1 MSLTSFLGKIFGNKS
16 QRDLRE
22 IKPIVDKINA
32 LGPGL
37 KELSNDQLRHKIDEV
52 RADIAASIKA
62 DEDAITE
69 IRGRVEDLPFDQRQ
83 PLWDDIDRHEKNIL
97 DTLETELEKHL
108 PIVFATMRETAARF
122 AANETV
128 EVTATDMDRELAAQ
142 GRDFVTIEGDKALWK
157 NHWMAGG
164 NEITWDMVHYDVQL
178 IGGTVLTQGKI
189 AEMATGEG
197 KTLVAT
203 LPVFLRSLS
212 KRGVHVVTVNDY
224 LAKRDS
230 EWMGPLY
237 MFHGSTV
244 DCIDKHRPNTPARR
258 KAYECDITFGTNNEF
273 GFDYLR
279 DNMAMSPADMVQRK
293 HYYAI
298 VDEVDSV
305 LIDDART
312 PLIISGPVPKGDDQM
327 FNEYKPNVEKVF
339 QAQRRLVTQI
349 LSEAKEKIKSEDK
362 ETRKE
367 GELLLFR
374 AYKGLPKYGP
384 LIKFLSEEGMK
395 NALLKTEAYYL
406 QDNSREMPIV
416 TDPLYF
422 VIDEKNRSV
431 ELTDKGFDVLTDR
444 NQDPQFFVLPDIAA
458 KLSELENIPDVAER
472 QEKKDAAMADYAVK
486 AERVHT
492 VTQLLKAYTLFEKD
506 NEYVIDDNKIKIV
519 DEQTGRIMEGRRYSD
534 GLHQAIEAKEGVKVE
549 AATQTFATITLQN
562 YFRMYHKLS
571 GMTGTAE
578 TEAGELW
585 DIYKL
590 DVVTIPTN
598 RPVARIDMDDR
609 VYKTK
614 KEKYAA
620 VIEEIVRLRDAG
632 RPVLVG
638 TTSVEISELLY
649 RMLQMRH
656 IDAQVLNA
664 KLHQKEAQVVAQ
676 AGRAG
681 TVTIATNMAGRGT
694 DIKLTDE
701 VKEAGGLAIIGTE
714 RHESRRVDRQLRGR
728 SGRQGD
734 PGSSVFY
741 VSFEDQL
748 MRLFATDRVMKMLD
762 TLGLKEGEM
771 IESKMVTRAIENAQ
785 KRVEE
790 NNFGI
795 RKRLLEYDDVMNKQR
810 TYIYNR
816 RHHALLGERVG
827 IDIANM
833 MYDLIENLVQQY
845 DQATDFEELQLE
857 LMRSLTLEAPFT
869 AEEFTNMSME
879 EKVEKLYAAANETLD
894 RRSQRITEVAMPVIK
909 EWVEN
914 RGATGLIM
922 VPVTDGKRIFNL
934 RADITEAYNTQCRSI
949 VKEWHKAVLLVT
961 IDELWKEHLREL
973 DDLRQSVQNAS
984 YEQKDP
990 LVIYKVESFHLFER
1004 MLNSL
1009 NSKTLAALMRGHIF
1023 VQEAP
1028 RASDATL
1035 ESEQKAAAADES
1047 AEAPAPKQQEA
1058 PKAQPE
1064 VRRAMPERPNDY
1076 SQYTASKEGLPG
1088 ENANRAAAAGAGRG
1102 PVRPQPVKAAP
1113 RVGRNDP
1120 CPCGSGK
1127 KFKNCH
1133 GRNA

>member
-1 MSLTSFLGKIFGNKS
+1 MSFLSFLTKVFGDKS
-16 QRDLRE
+16 TRDLKE
-22 IKPIVDKINA
+22 IEPIVKKIEA
-32 LGPGL
+32 EGPAM
-37 KELSNDQLRHKIDEV
+37 KALSNDELRQRITDV
-52 RADIAASIKA
+52 RTSIKEA
-62 DEDAITE
+62 VSPYETE
-69 IRGRVEDLPFDQRQ
+69 IAELKVKVEELPFDERQ
-83 PLWDDIDRHEKNIL
+83 PLWDKIDQNEKKIL
-97 DTLETELEKHL
+97 DTIENLLNENL
-108 PIVFATMRETAARF
+108 PIVFAAVRETAARF
-122 AANETV
+122 AANETI
-128 EVTATDMDRELAAQ
+128 EVTATQMDRDLAAA
-142 GRDFVTIEGDKALWK
+142 GKDFVSIDGDKAIYR

-164 NEITWDMVHYDVQL
+164 NEIKWDMVHYRVQL
-178 IGGTVLTQGKI
+178 IGGIVLHQGKI

-212 KRGVHVVTVNDY
+212 GRGVHVVTVNDY
-224 LAKRDS
+224 LSKRDS

-237 MFHGSTV
+237 MFHGSSV
-244 DCIDKHRPNTPARR
+244 DCIDKHQPNTPQRR
-258 KAYECDITFGTNNEF
+258 AAYNCDITFGTNNEF

-279 DNMAMSPADMVQRK
+279 DNMAMSPGDMVQRK

-312 PLIISGPVPKGDDQM
+312 PLIISGPVPKGDDQL
-327 FNEYKPNVEKVF
+327 FDQYRFNVEKVVE
-339 QAQRRLVTQI
+339 AQRRLVTKI
-349 LSEAKEKIKSEDK
+349 LAEAKTKLASDDK
-362 ETRKE
+362 ETKKE
-367 GELLLFR
+367 GALLLFR
-374 AYKGLPKYGP
+374 AYKGLPKNGA
-384 LIKFLSEEGMK
+384 LIKFLSQDGMK
-395 NALLKTEAYYL
+395 NTLLETEGYYL
-406 QDNSREMPIV
+406 QDNSREMPVV

-431 ELTDKGFDVLTDR
+431 ELTDKGIDELTGKSD
-444 NQDPQFFVLPDIAA
+444 DPNFFVLPDIASQ
-458 KLSELENIPDVAER
+458 LSEAETIADVAER
-472 QEKKDAAMADYAVK
+472 QNRKDELMQDYAVK

-506 NEYVIDDNKIKIV
+506 VEYVIDDGKIKIV

-562 YFRMYHKLS
+562 YFRMYHKLA

-598 RPVARIDMDDR
+598 KPVARIDMNDR

-620 VIEEIVRLRDAG
+620 VIEEIQDLVKAG

-638 TTSVEISELLY
+638 TTSVEISELLS
-649 RMLQMRH
+649 RMLTMRH
-656 IDAQVLNA
+656 IPHNVLNA
-664 KLHQKEAQVVAQ
+664 KLHQKEAEIVAH
-676 AGRAG
+676 AGKKG
-681 TVTIATNMAGRGT
+681 MVTIATNMAGRGT
-694 DIKLTDE
+694 DIKLTPE

-728 SGRQGD
+728 AGRQGD

-762 TLGLKEGEM
+762 TLGLEEGER
-771 IESKMVTRAIENAQ
+771 IESGMVTKAIGNAQ

-816 RHHALLGERVG
+816 RHHALLGERIG

-833 MYDLIENLVQQY
+833 MWDVIENFVNNYGPADY
-845 DQATDFEELQLE
+845 DDLALE
-857 LMRSLTLEAPFT
+857 LYRVLTIEAPFT
-869 AEEFTNMSME
+869 GEEYRNLDKE
-879 EKVEKLYAAANETLD
+879 EAIERVHTAAREAFD
-894 RRSQRITEVAMPVIK
+894 RKSQRIIEVAEPVIK
-909 EWVEN
+909 DCVEN
-914 RGATGLIM
+914 RGFKGRIA
-922 VPVTDGKRIFNL
+922 VPMTDGKRFFNL
-934 RADITEAYNTQCRSI
+934 VVDINEAYDSGCKSI

-973 DDLRQSVQNAS
+973 DQLRQSVQNAS

-990 LVIYKVESFHLFER
+990 LVIYKVESFHLFEQ

-1009 NSKTLAALMRGHIF
+1009 NVKAMSTLMRGQIY
-1023 VQEAP
+1023 VQQAP
-1028 RASDATL
+1028 AASAPAPASEGE
-1035 ESEQKAAAADES
+1035 EST
-1047 AEAPAPKQQEA
+1047 AEPAPAPKPA
-1058 PKAQPE
+1058 PKVE
-1064 VRRAMPERPNDY
+1064 RAMPEKRQDY
-1076 SQYTASKEGLPG
+1076 SNLRTSRENLPG
-1088 ENANRAAAAGAGRG
+1088 ENAQRAAAAGSQARQAAQPAKAG
-1102 PVRPQPVKAAP
+1102 P
-1113 RVGRNDP
+1113 RINRNDP

-1127 KFKNCH
+1127 KYKNCH
-1133 GRNA
+1133 GKGL

>member
-1 MSLTSFLGKIFGNKS
+1 MSFNSFLSKIFGNKS
-16 QRDLRE
+16 TRDLKE
-22 IKPIVDKINA
+22 IQPIVNKIKA
-32 LGPGL
+32 LGP
-37 KELSNDQLRHKIDEV
+37 KMEEYDNDQLRGVVDEV
-52 RADIAASIKA
+52 RADIRAAVADDEKA
-62 DEDAITE
+62 IAEKKAKI
-69 IRGRVEDLPFDQRQ
+69 EDLPFDERQ
-83 PLWDDIDRHEKNIL
+83 PLWDEIDKHEKNIL
-97 DTLETELEKHL
+97 DTIEDKLNEHL
-108 PIVFATMRETAARF
+108 PVVFAAIRETAARF
-122 AANETV
+122 AKNEVV
-128 EVTATDMDRELAAQ
+128 EVTATQMDRDLAAE
-142 GRDFVTIEGDKALWK
+142 GRDFVSIEGDKALWK
-157 NHWMAGG
+157 NHWVAGG
-164 NEITWDMVHYDVQL
+164 NEIHWDMVHYDVQL
-178 IGGTVLTQGKI
+178 IGGTVLHQGKI

-212 KRGVHVVTVNDY
+212 GKGVHVVTVNDY
-224 LAKRDS
+224 LSKRDS

-237 MFHGSTV
+237 MFHGSSV
-244 DCIDKHRPNTPARR
+244 DCIDKHQPNTPERR
-258 KAYECDITFGTNNEF
+258 KAYNCDITFGTNTEF
-273 GFDYLR
+273 GFDNLR
-279 DNMAMSPADMVQRK
+279 DNMAMAPDDMVQRK

-312 PLIISGPVPKGDDQM
+312 PLIISGPVPKGDDQL
-327 FNEYKPNVEKVF
+327 FNEYKPNVEKVV
-339 QAQRRLVTQI
+339 QAQRRLVTSI
-349 LSEAKEKIKSEDK
+349 LAEAKQKLQSSDK
-362 ETRKE
+362 ETKKE
-367 GELLLFR
+367 GALLLFR
-374 AYKGLPKYGP
+374 AFKGLPKNSA
-384 LIKFLSEEGMK
+384 LIKFLSQEGMK
-395 NALLKTEAYYL
+395 NILLETEAYYL
-406 QDNSREMPIV
+406 QDNAREMPKA

-431 ELTDKGFDVLTDR
+431 ELTDKGIDELTGKTS
-444 NQDPQFFVLPDIAA
+444 DPQFFVLPDIAA
-458 KLSELENIPDVAER
+458 QLSEAETIEDPAER
-472 QEKKDAAMADYAVK
+472 QEKKDKLMQDYAIK

-506 NEYVIDDNKIKIV
+506 VEYVIDDDKIKIV

-562 YFRMYHKLS
+562 YFRMYHKLA

-598 RPVARIDMDDR
+598 RPIARIDMNDR

-620 VIEEIVRLRDAG
+620 VIEEIENLRAQG

-638 TTSVEISELLY
+638 TTSVEISELLK
-649 RMLQMRH
+649 RMLDMRH
-656 IDAQVLNA
+656 IPCNVLNA
-664 KLHQKEAQVVAQ
+664 KLHQKEAEIVAL
-676 AGRAG
+676 AGKKG

-694 DIKLTDE
+694 DIKLPQE
-701 VKEAGGLAIIGTE
+701 VKDAGGLAIIGTE

-771 IESKMVTRAIENAQ
+771 IESKMVTKAIENAQ

-810 TYIYNR
+810 TYIYTR

-833 MYDLIENLVQQY
+833 IWDVIENLVNNY
-845 DQATDFEELQLE
+845 SAPSDYGDLSMELFKI
-857 LMRSLTLEAPFT
+857 LTIETPFT
-869 AEEFTNMSME
+869 EDEYRNLSKEEAI
-879 EKVEKLYAAANETLD
+879 EKIHEAANEAFARKT
-894 RRSQRITEVAMPVIK
+894 QRIIEVAEPVVK
-909 EWVEN
+909 DCVEN
-914 RGATGLIM
+914 RGYNSKIL
-922 VPVTDGKRIFNL
+922 VPLTDGKRFFNL
-934 RADITEAYNTQCRSI
+934 PVDLMEAYNSGSKSI

-973 DDLRQSVQNAS
+973 DQLRQSVQNAS

-990 LVIYKVESFHLFER
+990 LVIYKVESFHLFEQ
-1004 MLNSL
+1004 MLNNL
-1009 NSKTLAALMRGHIF
+1009 NVKAISTLMRGQIY
-1023 VQEAP
+1023 VPEP
-1028 RASDATL
+1028 RP
-1035 ESEQKAAAADES
+1035 Q
-1047 AEAPAPKQQEA
+1047 APAEEEQPQQ
-1058 PKAQPE
+1058 KAQPE
-1064 VRRAMPERPNDY
+1064 VKRAMPERRNDY
-1076 SQYTASKEGLPG
+1076 SQYRATKESLPG
-1088 ENANRAAAAGAGRG
+1088 ADAQRQAASAQQGEKQRPMPIKAG
-1102 PVRPQPVKAAP
+1102 PKI
-1113 RVGRNDP
+1113 GRNDP

-1127 KFKNCH
+1127 KYKNCH
-1133 GRNA
+1133 GRGL

>member
-1 MSLTSFLGKIFGNKS
+1 MSFNSFLSKIFGNKS
-16 QRDLRE
+16 QRDLKE
-22 IKPIVDKINA
+22 IRPIINQIKA
-32 LGPGL
+32 LIPEMQAL
-37 KELSNDQLRHKIDEV
+37 TLDELRARIQDVRTDIRNAV
-52 RADIAASIKA
+52 RADEEAAAKKRA
-62 DEDAITE
+62 E
-69 IRGRVEDLPFDQRQ
+69 IESLPFDKRQ
-83 PLWDDIDRHEKNIL
+83 PLWDEIDRHEKNV
-97 DTLETELEKHL
+97 LEIIENKLNEHL
-108 PIVFATMRETAARF
+108 PVVFAVLRETAARF
-122 AANETV
+122 AANTTL
-128 EVTATDMDRELAAQ
+128 EVTATQLDRDLAAA
-142 GRDFVTIEGDKALWK
+142 GKDFVTIEGDKAIYT

-178 IGGTVLTQGKI
+178 IGGVVLQQGKI

-212 KRGVHVVTVNDY
+212 GRGVHVVTVNDY
-224 LAKRDS
+224 LSKRDS

-244 DCIDKHRPNTPARR
+244 DCIDKHQPNTPQRR
-258 KAYECDITFGTNNEF
+258 AAYNCDITFGTNNEF

-279 DNMAMSPADMVQRK
+279 DNMAMSPSDMVQRK

-312 PLIISGPVPKGDDQM
+312 PLIISGPVPQGDDQM
-327 FNEYKPNVEKVF
+327 FMEYRPNVEKVV

-349 LSEAKEKIKSEDK
+349 LSEAKTKLASEDK
-362 ETRKE
+362 EVRKE
-367 GELLLFR
+367 GALLLFR
-374 AYKGLPKYGP
+374 AYKGLPKNSA
-384 LIKFLSEEGMK
+384 LIRFLSQEGMK
-395 NALLKTEAYYL
+395 NILLQTEAYYL
-406 QDNSREMPIV
+406 QDNSREMPKA
-416 TDPLYF
+416 TEPLYF

-431 ELTDKGFDVLTDR
+431 ELTDKGIDELTG
-444 NQDPQFFVLPDIAA
+444 NSSDPQFFVLPDIAA
-458 KLSELENIPDVAER
+458 QLSEAETIADVAER
-472 QEKKDAAMADYAVK
+472 QQRKDELMQNYAVK

-506 NEYVIDDNKIKIV
+506 VEYVIDDNKIKIV

-562 YFRMYHKLS
+562 YFRMYHKLA

-578 TEAGELW
+578 TEAGEFW

-598 RPVARIDMDDR
+598 KPVARVDMKDR

-620 VIEEIVRLRDAG
+620 VIDEIQRLVKAG

-638 TTSVEISELLY
+638 TTSVEISELLS
-649 RMLQMRH
+649 RMLKMRNIPH
-656 IDAQVLNA
+656 NVLNA
-664 KLHQKEAQVVAQ
+664 KLHQKEAEIVAL
-676 AGRAG
+676 AGKTG

-694 DIKLTDE
+694 DIKLPDE
-701 VKEAGGLAIIGTE
+701 VKAAGGLAIIGTE

-741 VSFEDQL
+741 LSFEDQL
-748 MRLFATDRVMKMLD
+748 MRLFVTDRVMRMLD
-762 TLGLKEGEM
+762 KFGLKEGEM
-771 IESKMVTRAIENAQ
+771 IESKLIDNAIENAQ

-810 TYIYNR
+810 AYIYSR
-816 RHHALLGERVG
+816 RHHALLGERIG

-833 MYDLIENLVQQY
+833 FYDVITNLINNYSAQDDY
-845 DQATDFEELQLE
+845 EELSFE
-857 LMRSLTLEAPFT
+857 IFKVLTIEMPFDRKQYGSMSKDDAIDALHSAALEAFDRNNNRIVEHTLPT
-869 AEEFTNMSME
+869 IVDCVESRGMSGPI
-879 EKVEKLYAAANETLD
+879 L
-894 RRSQRITEVAMPVIK
+894 
-909 EWVEN
+909 
-914 RGATGLIM
+914 
-922 VPVTDGKRIFNL
+922 VPMTDGKRVFNIRVDL
-934 RADITEAYNTQCRSI
+934 TEAYDTKSQAI
-949 VKEWHKAVLLVT
+949 VREWHKALMLVN

-973 DDLRQSVQNAS
+973 DQLRQSVQNAS

-990 LVIYKVESFHLFER
+990 LVIYKMESFHLFEQ

-1009 NSKTLAALMRGHIF
+1009 NVRVISALMRGKLYIPSRPQ
-1023 VQEAP
+1023 VSP
-1028 RASDATL
+1028 
-1035 ESEQKAAAADES
+1035 
-1047 AEAPAPKQQEA
+1047 QQT
-1058 PKAQPE
+1058 PE
-1064 VRRAMPERPNDY
+1064 VRRAMPETRNDY
-1076 SQYTASKEGLPG
+1076 SQYRASKEDLPG
-1088 ENANRAAAAGAGRG
+1088 QAATRAAASAPQGEKQ
-1102 PVRPQPVKAAP
+1102 RPQPIKAGP
-1113 RVGRNDP
+1113 RIGRNDP

-1133 GRNA
+1133 GRDL

>member
-1 MSLTSFLGKIFGNKS
+1 MSFTSFLSKLFGNKS
-16 QRDLRE
+16 QRDLKE
-22 IKPIVDKINA
+22 IMPIVDKIKA
-32 LGPGL
+32 LGPQM
-37 KELSNDQLRHKIDEV
+37 ESLSNDELR
-52 RADIAASIKA
+52 
-62 DEDAITE
+62 DAINQVRQSIAESTSKFE
-69 IRGRVEDLPFDQRQ
+69 ESNKELRAKVEELPFDERQ
-83 PLWDDIDRHEKNIL
+83 PIWDEIDANEKKIL
-97 DTLETELEKHL
+97 DIIEDQLNEHL
-108 PIVFATMRETAARF
+108 PTVFAAVKETAARF
-122 AANETV
+122 AKNETV
-128 EVTATDMDRELAAQ
+128 EVTATQLDRDLAAE
-142 GRDFVTIEGDKALWK
+142 GRDFVSIEGDKAIWK
-157 NHWMAGG
+157 NHWIAGG
-164 NEITWDMVHYDVQL
+164 NEIKWDMIHYDVQL
-178 IGGTVLTQGKI
+178 IGGIVLHQGKI

-224 LAKRDS
+224 LSKRDS

-244 DCIDKHRPNTPARR
+244 DCIDKHEPNSDERR
-258 KAYECDITFGTNNEF
+258 DAYNCDITFGTNNEF

-279 DNMAMSPADMVQRK
+279 DNMAMTAQDMVQRK

-327 FNEYKPNVEKVF
+327 FNEYRSNVEKVV

-349 LSEAKEKIKSEDK
+349 LSEAKTKIASDDK

-367 GELLLFR
+367 GAILLFR
-374 AYKGLPKYGP
+374 AFKGLPKNGA
-384 LIKFLSEEGMK
+384 LIKFLSQEGMK
-395 NALLKTEAYYL
+395 NILLETEAYYL
-406 QDNSREMPIV
+406 QDNGREMPFI

-431 ELTDKGFDVLTDR
+431 ELTDKGIDELTGKS
-444 NQDPQFFVLPDIAA
+444 NDPQFFVLPDIASQ
-458 KLSELENIPDVAER
+458 LSELEHINDLAEKQQR
-472 QEKKDAAMADYAVK
+472 KDDLMQNYAIK

-506 NEYVIDDNKIKIV
+506 VEYVIDDNKIKIV

-562 YFRMYHKLS
+562 YFRMYHKLA

-590 DVVTIPTN
+590 DVVTIPTK
-598 RPVARIDMDDR
+598 RPIARFDLNDR

-620 VIEEIVRLRDAG
+620 VIEEIVRLKEEG

-638 TTSVEISELLY
+638 TTSVEISELLK
-649 RMLQMRH
+649 RMLDMRH
-656 IDAQVLNA
+656 IPCQVLNA
-664 KLHQKEAQVVAQ
+664 KLHQKEAEVVAL
-676 AGRAG
+676 AGKKGA
-681 TVTIATNMAGRGT
+681 VTIATNMAGRGT
-694 DIKLTDE
+694 DIKLTQE
-701 VKEAGGLAIIGTE
+701 VKDAGGLAIIGTE

-771 IESKMVTRAIENAQ
+771 IEAKMVTKAIENAQ

-833 MYDLIENLVQQY
+833 LYDTIENLVN
-845 DQATDFEELQLE
+845 TH
-857 LMRSLTLEAPFT
+857 EAPNFFEDLKLDVFKVLTIEVPFT
-869 AEEFTNMSME
+869 EQEYKTLGKQE
-879 EKVEKLYAAANETLD
+879 LVDRLYQAANEALD
-894 RRSQRITEVAMPVIK
+894 RKSQRIIEIAQPVIK
-909 EWVEN
+909 DWVEN
-914 RGATGLIM
+914 RNATGKIL
-922 VPVTDGKRIFNL
+922 VPITDGKRIFNL
-934 RADITEAYNTQCRSI
+934 RVDITEAYDSECKAI
-949 VKEWHKAVLLVT
+949 VKEWHKALLLVT

-973 DDLRQSVQNAS
+973 DQLRQSVQNAS

-990 LVIYKVESFHLFER
+990 LVIYKVESFHLFEN
-1004 MLNSL
+1004 MLNNL
-1009 NSKTLAALMRGHIF
+1009 NVKAMSALLRGQIHI
-1023 VQEAP
+1023 QQRET
-1028 RASDATL
+1028 SN
-1035 ESEQKAAAADES
+1035 EEQ
-1047 AEAPAPKQQEA
+1047 PQQR
-1058 PKAQPE
+1058 QPE
-1064 VRRAMPERPNDY
+1064 VKQAMPERRNDY
-1076 SQYTASKEGLPG
+1076 SQYRTSKEDLPG
-1088 ENANRAAAAGAGRG
+1088 QAAQRAAASAHQGER
-1102 PVRPQPVKAAP
+1102 PRPQPVIAGPKI
-1113 RVGRNDP
+1113 GRNDP

-1127 KFKNCH
+1127 KYKACH
-1133 GRNA
+1133 GKNM

>member
-1 MSLTSFLGKIFGNKS
+1 MSFSSFLSKIFGNKS
-16 QRDLRE
+16 QRDLKE
-22 IKPIVDKINA
+22 IQPIVNSIKA
-32 LGPGL
+32 LGPKM
-37 KELSNDQLRHKIDEV
+37 KELSNDELRQAITDV
-52 RADIAASIKA
+52 RADIAAAIAADVKA
-62 DEDAITE
+62 KEE
-69 IRGRVEDLPFDQRQ
+69 KRRQVETLPFDERQ
-83 PLWDDIDRHEKNIL
+83 PLWDAIDEHEKHIL
-97 DTLETELEKHL
+97 DTIEDKLNEHL
-108 PIVFATMRETAARF
+108 PTVFAAMRETAARF
-122 AANETV
+122 AANESV
-128 EVTATDMDRELAAQ
+128 VVTATQLDRDLAAS
-142 GRDFVTIEGDKALWK
+142 GKDFVEIDGDKAVYH
-157 NHWMAGG
+157 NHWIAGG
-164 NEITWDMVHYDVQL
+164 NEIVWDMVHYDVQL
-178 IGGTVLTQGKI
+178 IGGVVLHQGKI
-189 AEMATGEG
+189 AERATGEG

-212 KRGVHVVTVNDY
+212 GRGVHVVTVNDY
-224 LAKRDS
+224 LSKRDS

-244 DCIDKHRPNTPARR
+244 DCIDKHEPNTAERR
-258 KAYECDITFGTNNEF
+258 AAYNCDITFGTNNEF

-279 DNMAMSPADMVQRK
+279 DNMAMSPEDMVQRK

-312 PLIISGPVPKGDDQM
+312 PLIISGPVPQGDDQL
-327 FNEYKPNVEKVF
+327 FDEYKGNVEKVVN
-339 QAQRRLVTQI
+339 AQRRLVNQL
-349 LSEAKEKIKSEDK
+349 LSEAKTKLASDDK
-362 ETRKE
+362 EVRKE
-367 GELLLFR
+367 GALQLFR
-374 AYKGLPKYGP
+374 AWKGLPKNSA
-384 LIKFLSEEGMK
+384 IIRFLSQEGMK
-395 NALLKTEAYYL
+395 NILLETEAYYL
-406 QDNSREMPIV
+406 QDNAREMPKA
-416 TDPLYF
+416 TEPLYF

-431 ELTDKGFDVLTDR
+431 ELTDKGIDELTGTST
-444 NQDPQFFVLPDIAA
+444 DPQFFVLPDIASQ
-458 KLSELENIPDVAER
+458 LSEAETIADTAER
-472 QEKKDAAMADYAVK
+472 SAVKDKLMQDYAVK
-486 AERVHT
+486 SERVHT

-506 NEYVIDDNKIKIV
+506 VEYVIDDNKIKIV

-562 YFRMYHKLS
+562 YFRMYHKLA

-578 TEAGELW
+578 TEAGEFW

-598 RPVARIDMDDR
+598 KPVARIDMTDR

-620 VIEEIVRLRDAG
+620 VIDEIQALVEKG

-638 TTSVEISELLY
+638 TTSVEISELLS

-656 IDAQVLNA
+656 IPHNVLNA
-664 KLHQKEAQVVAQ
+664 KLHQREAEIVAL
-676 AGRAG
+676 AGKAG

-694 DIKLTDE
+694 DIKLPDE

-771 IESKMVTRAIENAQ
+771 IESNMVSKAIENAQ

-810 TYIYNR
+810 TYIYAR
-816 RHHALLGERVG
+816 RHHALVGERIG
-827 IDIANM
+827 IDINNM
-833 MYDLIENLVQQY
+833 FYDAIENLVENY
-845 DQATDFEELQLE
+845 SAPTDYAELSLE
-857 LMRSLTLEAPFT
+857 VFRIFT
-869 AEEFTNMSME
+869 MEMPMNEQEYGNMSKEDRINSLHGAAME
-879 EKVEKLYAAANETLD
+879 AFD
-894 RRSQRITEVAMPVIK
+894 RKSRRIIDVAEPVIRDC
-909 EWVEN
+909 VEN
-914 RGATGLIM
+914 RGMDSMIL
-922 VPVTDGKRIFNL
+922 VPITDGKRVFHL
-934 RADITEAYNTQCRSI
+934 RVDLKEAYDSHSANI
-949 VKEWHKAVLLVT
+949 VKEWHKAILLVS

-973 DDLRQSVQNAS
+973 DQLRQSVQNAS

-1004 MLNSL
+1004 MLNNL
-1009 NSKTLAALMRGHIF
+1009 NVKVVSALMRGQIY
-1023 VQEAP
+1023 VQQRP
-1028 RASDATL
+1028 
-1035 ESEQKAAAADES
+1035 
-1047 AEAPAPKQQEA
+1047 AEPQPQQQEA
-1058 PKAQPE
+1058 PQQPAPQAE
-1064 VRRAMPERPNDY
+1064 VQRAMPRQKTDY
-1076 SQYTASKEGLPG
+1076 SKYRASKENLPG
-1088 ENANRAAAAGAGRG
+1088 EDANRQAVDSSRTEPRRPMPVVNNG
-1102 PVRPQPVKAAP
+1102 PK
-1113 RVGRNDP
+1113 VGRNDP

-1133 GRNA
+1133 GRGL

>member
-1 MSLTSFLGKIFGNKS
+1 MSLNSFLSKIFGNKS
-16 QRDLRE
+16 QRDLRDIQPILNK
-22 IKPIVDKINA
+22 IKAQMPEMANLTNDELRQKIT
-32 LGPGL
+32 
-37 KELSNDQLRHKIDEV
+37 DV
-52 RADIAASIKA
+52 RADIAAATAA
-62 DEDAITE
+62 DRDFIEKTKIE
-69 IRGRVEDLPFDQRQ
+69 IESLPFDERQ
-83 PLWDDIDRHEKNIL
+83 PLWNEIDKKEKNIL
-97 DTLETELEKHL
+97 DTLEDKLNEHL
-108 PIVFATMRETAARF
+108 PVVFAAMRETAARF
-122 AANETV
+122 ASNDTI
-128 EVTATDMDRELAAQ
+128 EVTATEMDRNLAAQ
-142 GRDFVTIEGDKALWK
+142 GRDFVTIDGDKAIYK
-157 NHWMAGG
+157 NRWTAGG
-164 NEITWDMVHYDVQL
+164 NEIKWDMTHYEVQL
-178 IGGTVLTQGKI
+178 IGGIVLHQGKI

-212 KRGVHVVTVNDY
+212 GRGVHVVTVNDY
-224 LAKRDS
+224 LSKRDS
-230 EWMGPLY
+230 EWMGPIY

-244 DCIDKHRPNTPARR
+244 DCIDKHQPNTPQRR
-258 KAYECDITFGTNNEF
+258 AAYECDITFGTNNEF

-312 PLIISGPVPKGDDQM
+312 PLIISGPVPKGDDQL
-327 FNEYKPNVEKVF
+327 FEDYRHNVEKVVE
-339 QAQRRLVTQI
+339 AQRRLVTQL
-349 LSEAKEKIKSEDK
+349 LSEAKTKLASDDK
-362 ETRKE
+362 DVRKE
-367 GELLLFR
+367 GALQLFR
-374 AYKGLPKYGP
+374 AYKGLPKNGA
-384 LIKFLSEEGMK
+384 LIKFLSQEGMK
-395 NALLKTEAYYL
+395 NVLLETEAYYL
-406 QDNSREMPIV
+406 QDNEREMPKA
-416 TDPLYF
+416 TEPLYF
-422 VIDEKNRSV
+422 VIDEKNRQV
-431 ELTDKGFDVLTDR
+431 DLTDKGIDELTGKTG
-444 NQDPQFFVLPDIAA
+444 DPKFFVLPDIASQ
-458 KLSELENIPDVAER
+458 LSETETIEDAVKR
-472 QEKKDAAMADYAVK
+472 QEKKDELMQEYAVK

-492 VTQLLKAYTLFEKD
+492 VAQLLKAYTLFEKD
-506 NEYVIDDNKIKIV
+506 VEYVIDDNKIKIV

-562 YFRMYHKLS
+562 YFRMYHKLA

-598 RPVARIDMDDR
+598 RPIARLDMNDR

-620 VIEEIVRLRDAG
+620 VIEEIERLVKEG

-638 TTSVEISELLY
+638 TTSVDISELLS
-649 RMLQMRH
+649 RMLTMRH
-656 IDAQVLNA
+656 IPHNVLNA
-664 KLHQKEAQVVAQ
+664 KLHQKEAEIVAL
-676 AGRAG
+676 AGKPG

-694 DIKLTDE
+694 DIKLPAD
-701 VKEAGGLAIIGTE
+701 VKDAGGLAIIGTE

-728 SGRQGD
+728 AGRQGD

-762 TLGLKEGEM
+762 TLGLEEGER
-771 IESKMVTRAIENAQ
+771 IESGMVTRAIENAQ

-833 MYDLIENLVQQY
+833 MYDYIENLVVSY
-845 DQATDFEELQLE
+845 DAPTDYEELSMKL
-857 LMRSLTLEAPFT
+857 LKVLTIEAPFT
-869 AEEFTNMSME
+869 EAEFRSMSKE
-879 EKVEKLYAAANETLD
+879 DKIDKIHAAAVKALD
-894 RRSQRITEVAMPVIK
+894 RKSERIIEVALPVVK
-909 EWVEN
+909 DCVEN
-914 RGATGLIM
+914 RGITNKII
-922 VPVTDGKRIFNL
+922 VPITDGKRIFNL
-934 RADITEAYNTQCRSI
+934 AVDVMQAYNTQCKSI

-973 DDLRQSVQNAS
+973 DELRQSVQNAS

-990 LVIYKVESFHLFER
+990 LVIYKVESFHLFEQ
-1004 MLNSL
+1004 MLNQL
-1009 NSKTLAALMRGHIF
+1009 NAKSMSALMRGQIYLREPEPENNE
-1023 VQEAP
+1023 QEDKQPSAP
-1028 RASDATL
+1028 V
-1035 ESEQKAAAADES
+1035 K
-1047 AEAPAPKQQEA
+1047 EAGNE
-1058 PKAQPE
+1058 
-1064 VRRAMPERPNDY
+1064 MPNDY
-1076 SQYTASKEGLPG
+1076 SKYTANKPSLPG
-1088 ENANRAAAAGAGRG
+1088 EQENRAASAGASEK
-1102 PVRPQPVKAAP
+1102 PKQMPAKAELK
-1113 RVGRNDP
+1113 VGRNDP

-1133 GRNA
+1133 GSN

>member
-1 MSLTSFLGKIFGNKS
+1 MSFNSFLSKIFGNKS
-16 QRDLRE
+16 QRDLKE
-22 IKPIVDKINA
+22 IQPIVNKIKA
-32 LGPGL
+32 LGPQM
-37 KELSNDQLRHKIDEV
+37 KELSNDGLRDAICAV
-52 RADIAASIKA
+52 RADIKNAISA
-62 DEDAITE
+62 DEQAISTTKE
-69 IRGRVEDLPFDQRQ
+69 QIESLPFDKRQ
-83 PLWDDIDRHEKNIL
+83 ELWDEIDRHEKNIL
-97 DTLETELEKHL
+97 DIIENKLNEHL
-108 PIVFATMRETAARF
+108 PTVFAALRETAARF

-128 EVTATDMDRELAAQ
+128 EVTATQMDRDLAAA
-142 GRDFVTIEGDKALWK
+142 GKDFVSIEGDKALYK

-164 NEITWDMVHYDVQL
+164 NEIKWDMVHYDVQL
-178 IGGTVLTQGKI
+178 IGGVVLHQGKI

-212 KRGVHVVTVNDY
+212 GRGVHVVTVNDY
-224 LAKRDS
+224 LSKRDS

-244 DCIDKHRPNTPARR
+244 DCIDKHQPNTPERR
-258 KAYECDITFGTNNEF
+258 RAYNCDITFGTNNEF

-312 PLIISGPVPKGDDQM
+312 PLIISGPVPQGDDQL
-327 FNEYKPNVEKVF
+327 FDQYKANVQNVVN
-339 QAQRRLVTQI
+339 QQRRLVTQ
-349 LSEAKEKIKSEDK
+349 LLTEAKTKLASDDK
-362 ETRKE
+362 NVKKE
-367 GELLLFR
+367 GALALFR
-374 AYKGLPKYGP
+374 AYKGLPKNSA
-384 LIKFLSEEGMK
+384 LIRFLSQEGMK
-395 NALLKTEAYYL
+395 NIMLETEAYYL
-406 QDNSREMPIV
+406 QDNAREMPKA
-416 TDPLYF
+416 TEPLYF

-431 ELTDKGFDVLTDR
+431 DLTDKGIDALTGHVE
-444 NQDPQFFVLPDIAA
+444 DPQFFVLPDIAT
-458 KLSELENIPDVAER
+458 LMSETEHIADPEER
-472 QEKKDAAMADYAVK
+472 RQRKDELMQDYAIK

-492 VTQLLKAYTLFEKD
+492 VSQLLKAYTLFEKD
-506 NEYVIDDNKIKIV
+506 VEYVIDDNKIKIV

-562 YFRMYHKLS
+562 YFRMYHKLA

-598 RPVARIDMDDR
+598 RPVARIDMSDR

-620 VIEEIVRLRDAG
+620 VIDEIQDLVSKG

-638 TTSVEISELLY
+638 TTSVEISELLS
-649 RMLQMRH
+649 RMLTMRH
-656 IDAQVLNA
+656 IPHNVLNA
-664 KLHQKEAQVVAQ
+664 KLHQKEAEIVAL
-676 AGRAG
+676 AGRPG

-694 DIKLTDE
+694 DIKLPEE
-701 VKEAGGLAIIGTE
+701 VKNAGGLAIIGTE

-728 SGRQGD
+728 AGRQGD

-748 MRLFATDRVMKMLD
+748 MRIFASDRVMKMLD
-762 TLGLKEGEM
+762 SLGLKEGEV
-771 IESKMVTRAIENAQ
+771 IESKMVTKAIENAQ

-810 TYIYNR
+810 TYIYAR
-816 RHHALLGERVG
+816 RHHALVGERIG

-833 MYDLIENLVQQY
+833 FYDYVENLVNSYSAPADY
-845 DQATDFEELQLE
+845 DDLCMEM
-857 LMRSLTLEAPFT
+857 MRVLTIEAPFT
-869 AEEFTNMSME
+869 ETEWRSMDKE
-879 EKVEKLYAAANETLD
+879 DVIDAIHTAAMEAFE
-894 RRSQRITEVAMPVIK
+894 RKSQRIVDVTFPVI
-909 EWVEN
+909 ERCLQQEN
-914 RGATGLIM
+914 FPPMII
-922 VPVTDGKRIFNL
+922 VPITDGKRVFQLRINL
-934 RADITEAYNTQCRSI
+934 QEAYDSHSRNI
-949 VKEWHKAVLLVT
+949 VKEWHKGIMLVT

-973 DDLRQSVQNAS
+973 DQLRQSVQNAS

-990 LVIYKVESFHLFER
+990 LVIYKVESFHLFEN
-1004 MLNSL
+1004 MLNNL
-1009 NSKTLAALMRGHIF
+1009 NTKVVSALMRGQVYIPQRPDN
-1023 VQEAP
+1023 QEAP
-1028 RASDATL
+1028 R
-1035 ESEQKAAAADES
+1035 
-1047 AEAPAPKQQEA
+1047 
-1058 PKAQPE
+1058 QPE
-1064 VRRAMPERPNDY
+1064 VQRAMPERKNDY
-1076 SQYTASKEGLPG
+1076 SKYQASKEALPG
-1088 ENANRAAAAGAGRG
+1088 ENATRAAASAPQGEKQRPTPVVNG
-1102 PVRPQPVKAAP
+1102 PK
-1113 RVGRNDP
+1113 VGRNDL

-1133 GRNA
+1133 GRGL

>member
-1 MSLTSFLGKIFGNKS
+1 M
-16 QRDLRE
+16 E
-22 IKPIVDKINA
+22 ID
-32 LGPGL
+32 
-37 KELSNDQLRHKIDEV
+37 
-52 RADIAASIKA
+52 
-62 DEDAITE
+62 
-69 IRGRVEDLPFDQRQ
+69 
-83 PLWDDIDRHEKNIL
+83 
-97 DTLETELEKHL
+97 
-108 PIVFATMRETAARF
+108 
-122 AANETV
+122 
-128 EVTATDMDRELAAQ
+128 
-142 GRDFVTIEGDKALWK
+142 GDKAIYHNSWL
-157 NHWMAGG
+157 AGG
-164 NEITWDMVHYDVQL
+164 NEIKWDMVHYDVQL
-178 IGGTVLTQGKI
+178 IGGVVLHQGKI

-212 KRGVHVVTVNDY
+212 GRGVHVVTVNDY
-224 LAKRDS
+224 LSKRDS

-244 DCIDKHRPNTPARR
+244 DCIDKHEPNTPERR
-258 KAYECDITFGTNNEF
+258 AAYNCDITFGTNNEF

-279 DNMAMSPADMVQRK
+279 DNMAMTPGDMVQRK

-312 PLIISGPVPKGDDQM
+312 PLIISGPVPRGDDQL
-327 FNEYKPNVEKVF
+327 FNEYKPNVEKVVN
-339 QAQRRLVTQI
+339 AQRRLVNQL
-349 LSEAKEKIKSEDK
+349 LSEAKTKLQSDDK
-362 ETRKE
+362 EVRKE
-367 GELLLFR
+367 GALLLFR
-374 AYKGLPKYGP
+374 AYKGLPKNSA
-384 LIKFLSEEGMK
+384 LIRFLSQEGMK
-395 NALLKTEAYYL
+395 NILLETEAYYL
-406 QDNSREMPIV
+406 QDNSREMPKA
-416 TDPLYF
+416 TEPLYF

-431 ELTDKGFDVLTDR
+431 ELTDKGIDELTGTSS
-444 NQDPQFFVLPDIAA
+444 DPGFFVLPDIAA
-458 KLSELENIPDVAER
+458 QLSEAETIPDAAER
-472 QEKKDAAMADYAVK
+472 NLRKDQLMQDYAVK

-492 VTQLLKAYTLFEKD
+492 VVQLLKAYALFEKD
-506 NEYVIDDNKIKIV
+506 VEYVIDENKIKIV

-562 YFRMYHKLS
+562 YFRMYHKLA

-578 TEAGELW
+578 TEAGEFW

-598 RPVARIDMDDR
+598 KPVARKDMEDR

-620 VIEEIVRLRDAG
+620 VIDEIKSLVEQG

-638 TTSVEISELLY
+638 TTSVEISELLS
-649 RMLQMRH
+649 RMLKMQH
-656 IDAQVLNA
+656 IPHNVLNA
-664 KLHQKEAQVVAQ
+664 KLHQREAEIVAL
-676 AGRAG
+676 AGKAG

-694 DIKLTDE
+694 DIKLPDD

-728 SGRQGD
+728 AGRQGD

-771 IESKMVTRAIENAQ
+771 IESRMVTKAIENAQ

-810 TYIYNR
+810 TYIYAR
-816 RHHALLGERVG
+816 RHHALLGERIG

-833 MYDLIENLVQQY
+833 FYDVIENLVINY
-845 DQATDFEELQLE
+845 ESANDFAELSLE
-857 LMRSLTLEAPFT
+857 LFKLLTIEAPFT
-869 AEEFTNMSME
+869 EEEYRNLSRE
-879 EKVEKLYAAANETLD
+879 DKINAIHAAALEAFD
-894 RRSQRITEVAMPVIK
+894 RKSKRIIEVAEPVIK
-909 EWVEN
+909 DCVEN
-914 RGATGLIM
+914 RGLDSQII
-922 VPVTDGKRIFNL
+922 VPITDGKRLFHL
-934 RADITEAYNTQCRSI
+934 RVDIMQAYNTQSRAI
-949 VKEWHKAVLLVT
+949 VKEWHKAILLVS

-973 DDLRQSVQNAS
+973 DQLRQSVQNAS

-1004 MLNSL
+1004 MLNNL
-1009 NSKTLAALMRGHIF
+1009 NVKVVSALMRGQIY
-1023 VQEAP
+1023 VQQRPAEPQPAQTEAAEAPEAP
-1028 RASDATL
+1028 R
-1035 ESEQKAAAADES
+1035 QN
-1047 AEAPAPKQQEA
+1047 AP
-1058 PKAQPE
+1058 QPQVE
-1064 VRRAMPERPNDY
+1064 RAMPEKRTDY
-1076 SQYTASKEGLPG
+1076 SQYRASKESLPG
-1088 ENANRAAAAGAGRG
+1088 QEEARRAASAPQGEKQRPMPVVKNG
-1102 PVRPQPVKAAP
+1102 PK
-1113 RVGRNDP
+1113 VGRNDL

-1127 KFKNCH
+1127 KYKNCH
-1133 GRNA
+1133 GRGL

>member
-1 MSLTSFLGKIFGNKS
+1 MSFTSFITKLFGNKS
-16 QRDLRE
+16 TRDLKE
-22 IKPIVDKINA
+22 IEPIVKQIEA
-32 LGPGL
+32 LEPEVKKL
-37 KELSNDQLRHKIDEV
+37 TIDQLRDRISDIRTDIRNAVAPQKEENDRLKIEV
-52 RADIAASIKA
+52 
-62 DEDAITE
+62 EE
-69 IRGRVEDLPFDQRQ
+69 LPFDERQ
-83 PLWDDIDRHEKNIL
+83 PVWDKIDRNEKIML
-97 DTLETELEKHL
+97 DTIEDKLNGHL
-108 PIVFATMRETAARF
+108 PMVFAVVRETAARF
-122 AANETV
+122 AANETIV
-128 EVTATDMDRELAAQ
+128 VKATELDRELAAQ
-142 GRDFVTIEGDKALWK
+142 GKDFVSIDSENAIWK

-164 NEITWDMVHYDVQL
+164 NEIKWDMVHYRVQL
-178 IGGTVLTQGKI
+178 IGGIVLHQGKI

-212 KRGVHVVTVNDY
+212 GRGVHVVTVNDY
-224 LAKRDS
+224 LSKRDS

-244 DCIDKHRPNTPARR
+244 DCIDKHQPNTPQRR
-258 KAYECDITFGTNNEF
+258 AAYECDITFGTNNEF

-279 DNMAMSPADMVQRK
+279 DNMAMTPGDMVQRK

-312 PLIISGPVPKGDDQM
+312 PLIISGPVPKGDDQL
-327 FNEYKPNVEKVF
+327 FDQYRANVEKVYE
-339 QAQRRLVTQI
+339 AQRRLVTKI
-349 LSEAKEKIKSEDK
+349 LAEAKTKIASEDK
-362 ETRKE
+362 EVRKE
-367 GELLLFR
+367 GALLLFR
-374 AYKGLPKYGP
+374 AFKGLPKNGA
-384 LIKFLSEEGMK
+384 LIKFLSQDGMK
-395 NALLKTEAYYL
+395 NLMLETEAYYL
-406 QDNSREMPIV
+406 QDNQREMPVV

-431 ELTDKGFDVLTDR
+431 ELTDKGIDELTGKSD
-444 NQDPQFFVLPDIAA
+444 DPQFFVLPDIAA
-458 KLSELENIPDVAER
+458 LLSESETIADQAER
-472 QEKKDAAMADYAVK
+472 ARRKDELMQDYAVK

-506 NEYVIDDNKIKIV
+506 VEYVIDEGKIKIV

-534 GLHQAIEAKEGVKVE
+534 GLHQAIEAKEHVKVE

-562 YFRMYHKLS
+562 YFRMYHKLA

-620 VIEEIVRLRDAG
+620 VIDEIQDMVSKG

-638 TTSVEISELLY
+638 TTSVEISELLS
-649 RMLQMRH
+649 RMLTMRH
-656 IDAQVLNA
+656 IPHNVLNA
-664 KLHQKEAQVVAQ
+664 KLHQKEAEIVAH
-676 AGRAG
+676 AGKQG
-681 TVTIATNMAGRGT
+681 MVTIATNMAGRGT
-694 DIKLTDE
+694 DIKLSPE
-701 VKEAGGLAIIGTE
+701 VKAAGGLAIIGTE

-762 TLGLKEGEM
+762 TLGLQEGER
-771 IESKMVTRAIENAQ
+771 IESRMVTNAIGNAQ

-816 RHHALLGERVG
+816 RHHALLGERIG

-833 MYDLIENLVQQY
+833 MWDIIENMVNNTYPAAYQ
-845 DQATDFEELQLE
+845 D
-857 LMRSLTLEAPFT
+857 LTMDLFRTLTIEVPFT
-869 AEEFTNMSME
+869 QEEFKNMSKE
-879 EKVEKLYAAANETLD
+879 DAVEKIHEAANEAFSRKRD
-894 RRSQRITEVAMPVIK
+894 RIIEVAMPVVTDC
-909 EWVEN
+909 VEN
-914 RGATGLIM
+914 RGFKGRIA
-922 VPVTDGKRIFNL
+922 VPMTDGKRFFNL
-934 RADITEAYNTQCRSI
+934 VVDIDEAYRTGCKSI

-973 DDLRQSVQNAS
+973 DQLRQSVQNAS

-990 LVIYKVESFHLFER
+990 LVIYKVESFHLFEA
-1004 MLNSL
+1004 MLNQL
-1009 NSKTLAALMRGHIF
+1009 NIKAMSTLMRGQIY
-1023 VQEAP
+1023 VQQAP
-1028 RASDATL
+1028 PQEPARAQVPSGEEENAV
-1035 ESEQKAAAADES
+1035 EQPAQPQPS
-1047 AEAPAPKQQEA
+1047 SRPAPELK
-1058 PKAQPE
+1058 
-1064 VRRAMPERPNDY
+1064 RAAPERREDY
-1076 SQYTASKEGLPG
+1076 SKYQASRENLPG
-1088 ENANRAAAAGAGRG
+1088 EAAQRAAAQGAGRSQQ
-1102 PVRPQPVKAAP
+1102 PTQPVKAGP
-1113 RVGRNDP
+1113 RINRNDP

-1127 KFKNCH
+1127 KYKNCH
-1133 GRNA
+1133 GRGL